1 MRTITIRQLHDATG
15 KWVRRAA
22 ALGELQVTEHGQV
35 VAKIVPAAV
44 VPERP
49 YFGRRKMLPAFR
61 IARPFLR
68 GGIDST
74 RTISEDR
81 DRGTP

>member
-22 ALGELQVTEHGQV
+22 ALGELQVTERGQV

-44 VPERP
+44 VPEHP
-49 YFGRRKMLPAFR
+49 YFGRRKELATFR
-61 IARPFLR
+61 AARPFLR
-68 GGIDST
+68 GGSDST
-74 RTISEDR
+74 RTISDDR
-81 DRGTP
+81 DRGVS